1 MQAARNRA
9 AGLAPLPIALGLWF
23 GFCAS
28 AFAADFPEF
37 IEGSPGPSAPRYF
50 PRGGSDGDPSV
61 LIPPSARRRM
71 TACAPWRA
79 PVPTD
84 APDDPSYVGSEYGL
98 GKPSYY
104 GFRPGLGRDDPFG
117 RPLRYCP

>member
-1 MQAARNRA
+1 MHAARWGA
-9 AGLAPLPIALGLWF
+9 AGRALLRIALGASI
-23 GFCAS
+23 GAGAS
-28 AFAADFPEF
+28 ALAADFPDFHEDPPVV
-37 IEGSPGPSAPRYF
+37 PGPRYF
-50 PRGGSDGDPSV
+50 PRGADEATVVV
-61 LIPPSARRRM
+61 LPPMRRPL
-71 TACAPWRA
+71 AGCAPWRA
-79 PVPTD
+79 PVPTN